1 METLEEQAQK
11 LMDMVSRWSDWQ
23 RDLWGNWVPTTFNET
38 ETTQSLRQG
47 GTALDVFTA
56 WQQTWMK
63 SFLEPFLGEESLEG
77 LGATVYKRLLDATTV
92 YNNLLTFWAR
102 STMLLAQLTPGT
114 TPTTEKLKEIYDQW
128 VKEYQSVMGS
138 LWGAY
143 PSRDAEKTAK
153 AYQGATAASAESGW
167 RFMEPLLKNL
177 EQLPEILARIA
188 RGDAGASI
196 ELTGLLRKNYE
207 LTLGKA
213 LRAPFMGY
221 AREFMERVNQTLD
234 AYIHYNVALT
244 QYFAPFYQSGMHA
257 AEKVFQHLS
266 EFKGKELTAETF
278 REFYRVWWTI
288 NEDVYHQMFGSEEFT
303 KLLGEVLRQGLL
315 FKKQLD
321 DLSDH
326 IIQFTNLPTKQDM
339 DEIYKT
345 IYDLRKEVRWQ
356 RRAIR
361 ELEQKPGTTAGKPR
375 RVSKVSSMST
385 GHSNRK

>member
-1 METLEEQAQK
+1 MEEQTQK
-11 LMDMVSRWSDWQ
+11 LIDMASRWSDWQ
-23 RDLWGNWVPTTFNET
+23 RDLWEKWVTTTINET
-38 ETTQSLRQG
+38 EAAQSLGQG
-47 GTALDVFTA
+47 NTVLDMLTA
-56 WQQTWMK
+56 WQQTWSK
-63 SFLEPFLGEESLEG
+63 AFLEPFLGKEPLEG
-77 LGATVYKRLLDATTV
+77 LGATVYKRLLDASTV

-114 TPTTEKLKEIYDQW
+114 VPTTEELKEIYDQW

-143 PSRDAEKTAK
+143 PSTDAKKTAK

-167 RFMEPLLKNL
+167 RLMEPLLKNL
-177 EQLPEILARIA
+177 EQLPEILAKIT

-221 AREFMERVNQTLD
+221 AREFVERVNQTLD
-234 AYIHYNVALT
+234 AYVHYNVALA

-257 AEKVFQHLS
+257 AEKVFQRLS
-266 EFKGKELTAETF
+266 EFKDKEITPETF
-278 REFYRVWWTI
+278 REFYRIWWTI
-288 NEDVYHQMFGSEEFT
+288 NEDVYYQMFGSEEFT

-321 DLSDH
+321 DLSDQ
-326 IIQFTNLPTKQDM
+326 IVQFTNLPTKQDM

-361 ELEQKPGTTAGKPR
+361 DLEQRLGITAVKPGRGAK
-375 RVSKVSSMST
+375 
-385 GHSNRK
+385 